1 MEPLLDENAER
12 CGYEGDYEAKE
23 PESVDGNSVSGSL
36 EGWRGEVR
44 HGRINEVSVE
54 GETRNLSRKLHE
66 DLVCELLGLLLQ
78 VLVRFDDEC
87 CDNSREQTGLLYIS
101 LEVRSTQRKNLRIQE
116 ACRCPPLCR
125 LPCLYRPGEPS
136 HKSLPIQCVQVRFVR
151 AGPCPLLLSKHSVF
165 CLSIVIITIN
175 NTI

>member
-23 PESVDGNSVSGSL
+23 PESVDGNSVLGSL

-78 VLVRFDDEC
+78 VLV
-87 CDNSREQTGLLYIS
+87 
-101 LEVRSTQRKNLRIQE
+101 
-116 ACRCPPLCR
+116 
-125 LPCLYRPGEPS
+125 
-136 HKSLPIQCVQVRFVR
+136 
-151 AGPCPLLLSKHSVF
+151 
-165 CLSIVIITIN
+165 
-175 NTI
+175 